1 MTAIRPHS
9 WSPSFND
16 NLSTEPKDLHNETL
30 EQGRIG
36 SITSEFTIAADAAP
50 MMEGEIETVSFVA
63 PELTMTSDASDSEV
77 PCEMTREVSSISPLL
92 ESSNSTTTASKPTR
106 LERCQLAI
114 ESAFFANSSGGHSQ
128 NPDGT

>member
-1 MTAIRPHS
+1 MPLDLTLGVH
-9 WSPSFND
+9 PS
-16 NLSTEPKDLHNETL
+16 STEPKELHNETL

-63 PELTMTSDASDSEV
+63 PELTMTSDASDSEF
-77 PCEMTREVSSISPLL
+77 SSISPLL

-106 LERCQLAI
+106 LERY
-114 ESAFFANSSGGHSQ
+114 SSSGHSQ